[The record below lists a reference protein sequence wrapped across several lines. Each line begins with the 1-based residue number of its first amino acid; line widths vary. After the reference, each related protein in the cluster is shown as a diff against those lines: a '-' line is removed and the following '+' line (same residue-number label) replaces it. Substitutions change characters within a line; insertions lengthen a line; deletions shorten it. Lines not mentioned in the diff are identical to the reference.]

1 MQKEKYR
8 VFWKY
13 HNKTPGRI
21 DREHSNGFDSEQQVI
36 EYIRDIVASTAKII
50 TNIRKNG
57 QVLYAREMLA
67 ILYKAD
73 SINRPHGT

>member
-50 TNIRKNG
+50 TNIRKNS
-57 QVLYAREMLA
+57 QVLYSRDMLA
-67 ILYKAD
+67 IPYKAA